1 MSRPHMLLQIYISN
15 FYITCKDGFLGTMLL
30 VILSWWRRAL
40 QDQALNLGE
49 SMPLRLVLKMKAM
62 ETTLSRLQVHYLV
75 HACGAFWHANISAS
89 CLCTPRHSCVCVC
102 CLLAC
107 TRMRRVCESLHLH
120 IGVHSQGVT
129 RVDDPV
135 ASIDLCQEL
144 EAEDQAAA
152 AGMIPVLPV
161 LSKVPM

>member
-1 MSRPHMLLQIYISN
+1 M
-15 FYITCKDGFLGTMLL
+15 
-30 VILSWWRRAL
+30 
-40 QDQALNLGE
+40 
-49 SMPLRLVLKMKAM
+49 
-62 ETTLSRLQVHYLV
+62 
-75 HACGAFWHANISAS
+75 
-89 CLCTPRHSCVCVC
+89 
-102 CLLAC
+102 
-107 TRMRRVCESLHLH
+107 SLHLH
-120 IGVHSQGVT
+120 VGVHSQGVT